1 MRYEKLRVWQFSF
14 DLTKKI
20 YKQSEKWK
28 DYGLKDQIR
37 RATVSIVSNIAE
49 GEERQTLKESIRFL
63 YIAKGS
69 AGEVL
74 TQLMLARE
82 FGYLDDEVA
91 DEYEVLVRDISKM
104 LAGLISSRA
113 IKIKIG

>member
-69 AGEVL
+69 AGEL
-74 TQLMLARE
+74 YTQILLAKE
-82 FGYLDDEVA
+82 FGYLEGPQ
-91 DEYEVLVRDISKM
+91 YELLQQDVLQVSRM
-104 LAGLISSRA
+104 LAGLIKSRVYSV
-113 IKIKIG
+113 K